1 MQLLS
6 IHCYELDDEK
16 GSNYDL
22 YKSYIEKYSFLEHI
36 TFVDSDRKVLF
47 PILCVFNYYLEN
59 AFDKNI
65 WIKSNSIIKKVYRS
79 KSNDICTPFLDLFL
93 RKRINCSLTESNLYL
108 KANKEK
114 NCYEFNFH
122 SKKFETY
129 KSFCLFA
136 NLSNERNLFF
146 DDHICASVEVKCA
159 KNLFHLYLEIKYSND
174 FIDYDLNHSEVI
186 LRLYFNNDDL
196 KLVVKQPRNIIVEKN
211 EDFI

>member
-1 MQLLS
+1 LKFIDFHQFDEKDKITNRKFYTNLLRSYLTTDLLQLLS

-36 TFVDSDRKVLF
+36 SFVDSDRKVLF

-129 KSFCLFA
+129 KS
-136 NLSNERNLFF
+136 
-146 DDHICASVEVKCA
+146 
-159 KNLFHLYLEIKYSND
+159 
-174 FIDYDLNHSEVI
+174 
-186 LRLYFNNDDL
+186 
-196 KLVVKQPRNIIVEKN
+196 
-211 EDFI
+211 